1 LGAKNTQLGTI
12 LDIMFRR
19 SAPAL
24 VLFVLTPLVAEYL
37 LGDLLLSQLAIVLV
51 LAPLYGA
58 GAVFIR
64 ELARRNGRGWPTI
77 LTLAL
82 AYGLLEEGFATQ
94 SLFNPHY
101 LGLRLLDYGFIPTLG
116 ISSTWTVFVLSLH
129 VAWSIGV
136 PIALTELL
144 FRERRTEPW
153 LGNFGFYGFTL
164 LFVLGVVM
172 VGVHT
177 AKAEHFI
184 ASRAQ
189 FVVTG
194 LLMVLVSA
202 AAFYLFSAKHDGTQ
216 ETASSGCAPNPWLL
230 GLAVFAAGST
240 FELTAR
246 LAPQLHLSAHL
257 AVISM
262 LGLEAG
268 VVVLSAWSSRR
279 KGWSDE
285 HRFALAA
292 GGLLVYCWWGYLIQ
306 KDLHPSAGVAGHS
319 VFAIAAVGLLISL
332 GLNIRQRPSS

>member
-1 LGAKNTQLGTI
+1 
-12 LDIMFRR
+12 MFRR
-19 SAPAL
+19 SAPAF
-24 VLFVLTPLVAEYL
+24 VLFLLTPLVAEYL

-101 LGLRLLDYGFIPTLG
+101 LGLRLLDFGFIPALG
-116 ISSTWTVFVLSLH
+116 ISSAWTVFVLSLH

-144 FRERRTEPW
+144 FRARRTEPW
-153 LGNFGFYGFTL
+153 LGNFGFYGFAL
-164 LFVLGVVM
+164 LFVLGVVV
-172 VGVHT
+172 VGAHT
-177 AKAEHFI
+177 AKVEHFI

-189 FVVTG
+189 FAVTG
-194 LLMVLVSA
+194 LLILLISV
-202 AAFYLFSAKHDGTQ
+202 AAFRFFPADHDSPP

-230 GLAVFAAGST
+230 GLAAFAAGST

-246 LAPQLHLSAHL
+246 LAPQLHLPAHL
-257 AVISM
+257 AVVLM

-268 VVVLSAWSSRR
+268 VVALVAWSSRR
-279 KGWSDE
+279 KGWSDT

-292 GGLLVYCWWGYLIQ
+292 GGLFVYCWWGYVIQ
-306 KDLHPSAGVAGHS
+306 KDLHSTAGVAGHS
-319 VFAIAAVGLLISL
+319 VFAIAAVVLLISL
-332 GLNIRQRPSS
+332 GLSIRQRPS